1 MNCELIKAEFIQLKR
16 DELDYV
22 DNIVKISSH
31 KILSESEKLDIY
43 RMLNRYRVKLNE
55 ILQRLRYIVL
65 RDDSLD
71 FEDIIIEF
79 DLDKSYLSSLKF
91 YSNDQKNYI
100 LKSLGIDT
108 ETLKYKLTLYNL
120 IQPEGY
126 RGINAD
132 MIQNNQTL
140 IDKPIYVFVGYY
152 DASEDNYGPL
162 LGDYDD
168 YIDAIYVDIN
178 SEYDYNVLVSKK
190 EISKFEKDKIIIY
203 SKEYVQ
209 LWEIK
214 KIFKEELL
222 DTKNKT
228 LMDCVIQ
235 TRNKIDELNYIRSP
249 EYKEKVLL
257 DKIGQLYEKVK
268 GKLIKSEI
276 LYSGNF
282 LQVLMEVYKL
292 PNHNIVSKEKV
303 VKNNGK
309 DSVIVIA
316 ITNDKEYIIT
326 IQNRIK
332 DKLIMEFPSGYI
344 ESAESPIE
352 AAKRELKEE
361 TGYVSDDLFIIDE
374 AYTSLGI
381 DNSKSYIIIASN
393 CTKTEKVDNSGTEF
407 VSYGLFSRN
416 ELEYL
421 INQNIMSG
429 AMNKLAYYNLIN
441 NFNDDCNFCK
451 NIRKKTNP
459 FLN

>member
-31 KILSESEKLDIY
+31 KILSESEKFDIY
-43 RMLNRYRVKLNE
+43 RMLNRYKVKLNE
-55 ILQRLRYIVL
+55 ILQRLQCIVL

-79 DLDKSYLSSLKF
+79 DLDKNYLSSLKF

-100 LKSLGIDT
+100 LKSLGVDT
-108 ETLKYKLTLYNL
+108 ETLKFKLTLYDL
-120 IQPEGY
+120 IQHEGY

-132 MIQNNQTL
+132 MIQNNQNL
-140 IDKPIYVFVGYY
+140 IDRPIYVFVGYY

-162 LGDYDD
+162 LGNYDD

-178 SEYDYNVLVSKK
+178 NEHDYNVPKK
-190 EISKFEKDKIIIY
+190 EMREFEKDKIIIY

-249 EYKEKVLL
+249 EYKKKVLL

-276 LYSGNF
+276 LYNGNF

-292 PNHNIVSKEKV
+292 PNQNIVSKEKV
-303 VKNNGK
+303 IKNSGK

-316 ITNDKEYIIT
+316 ITKDKEYIIT

-344 ESAESPIE
+344 ESDESLIE
-352 AAKRELKEE
+352 TAKRELKEE

-374 AYTSLGI
+374 AYTSPGI

-393 CTKTEKVDNSGTEF
+393 CTKIEKVDNSGTEF

-429 AMNKLAYYNLIN
+429 ATNKLAYYNLIN
-441 NFNDDCNFCK
+441 NFNDDCNFGK